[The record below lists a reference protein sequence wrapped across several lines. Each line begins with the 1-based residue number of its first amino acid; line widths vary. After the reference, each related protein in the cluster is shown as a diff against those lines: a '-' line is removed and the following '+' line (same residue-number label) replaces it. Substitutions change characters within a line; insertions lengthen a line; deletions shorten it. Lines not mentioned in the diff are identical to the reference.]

1 MRQSSVFKIIV
12 LKGRGKQNVV
22 SHSCVSAN
30 LRNAVT
36 GRNVVNFSKRIL
48 MYGVSGLNWNRATKW
63 IKVSAV
69 PIALDLL
76 VSH

>member
-1 MRQSSVFKIIV
+1 MQK
-12 LKGRGKQNVV
+12 VV
-22 SHSCVSAN
+22 SHCGVLAN

-36 GRNVVNFSKRIL
+36 GRNLINISKRIL
-48 MYGVSGLNWNRATKW
+48 MHVVSGLNWSTATEG

-76 VSH
+76 VSY